1 MADETKKEQDSNE
14 ELLSE
19 IREDFRYHKEY
30 WRESHDEA
38 AKDMDAVACIPPVE
52 FKEDRKGRPCLWPDE
67 ISQYVKQANNS
78 LRQNKRSTKISP
90 KTEDATNDDAEHRQ
104 AYIRG
109 IEDASKAQSI
119 YTTASE
125 ACIQCSVGFW
135 RLKTIITGPK
145 GEQEPRICRIPNQ
158 FSVYPDPDAL
168 EADFSDGNK
177 CFVLGPAMRPKAF
190 EKRYP
195 NAKKRSF
202 TADDVTRAPDW
213 FNAGNVVPA
222 EYWKRKEIDKDD
234 GEARYKV
241 TQYITNGVEILETNE
256 WIGSWIPII
265 GVFGEELYI
274 RSSGQV
280 KRLFLSLVRR
290 ARAPQQM
297 LAYIASQEAEEFG
310 MAPRAPML
318 VVEGSVDPE
327 KWKFAHKVPT
337 AYLEYKIP
345 MEWNAAQM
353 GPFPGPSRNPFTP
366 NAQAYELSRESWR
379 RAIQSAMGITP
390 LPTSAQRQNEKSGVA
405 LEKIQNQ
412 EAVGSFHFTDN
423 FVRALNNSGR
433 QLNELITKLA
443 ELDSLPKQLLGKN
456 QKDEDMVL
464 KVAARDMAPQ
474 DAASEQ
480 LPEAKYFFAHRGQFE
495 VTISDGPNYQSER
508 DEASAFADTLLST
521 LPSLGLPP
529 QITQEILAIAVKL
542 KNIGTYG
549 QEIADLLSPP
559 DPSNLPPQAKAL
571 LAQAQAQVQQA
582 QAEVQQL
589 RIEKLGKVIET
600 KGKMDVHMADHITRM
615 TEADKDRETK
625 VLVAEITTKAQN
637 LSERM
642 TAFEDLMKQWH
653 TQAHDL
659 AMTIQQHNQAKEM
672 AAQNVA
678 IQPAGSPP
686 AAGAA
691 SPPAGQ

>member
-1 MADETKKEQDSNE
+1 
-14 ELLSE
+14 
-19 IREDFRYHKEY
+19 
-30 WRESHDEA
+30 
-38 AKDMDAVACIPPVE
+38 
-52 FKEDRKGRPCLWPDE
+52 
-67 ISQYVKQANNS
+67 
-78 LRQNKRSTKISP
+78 
-90 KTEDATNDDAEHRQ
+90 
-104 AYIRG
+104 
-109 IEDASKAQSI
+109 
-119 YTTASE
+119 
-125 ACIQCSVGFW
+125 
-135 RLKTIITGPK
+135 
-145 GEQEPRICRIPNQ
+145 
-158 FSVYPDPDAL
+158 
-168 EADFSDGNK
+168 
-177 CFVLGPAMRPKAF
+177 
-190 EKRYP
+190 
-195 NAKKRSF
+195 
-202 TADDVTRAPDW
+202 
-213 FNAGNVVPA
+213 
-222 EYWKRKEIDKDD
+222 
-234 GEARYKV
+234 
-241 TQYITNGVEILETNE
+241 
-256 WIGSWIPII
+256 
-265 GVFGEELYI
+265 
-274 RSSGQV
+274 
-280 KRLFLSLVRR
+280 
-290 ARAPQQM
+290 M